1 MQTMKMKVGTKII
14 LGYMVILVILA
25 VVAMVGVNGMKQVEQ
40 NYEYVLDR
48 RIPVTVGIMQLDSHI
63 RKQIINVRG
72 FMLYRQEEAVTTLTD
87 VCRPE
92 IEKVKGEM
100 AGLLTTE
107 QGKKLYGRINDADK
121 KYWENAQ
128 KIIELYRARR
138 DAEAA
143 VYISKAG
150 GAIKEFEA
158 AQAELIAL
166 NDGLI
171 KQNIGDAK
179 DKAKKDQRNMY
190 LVSIL
195 AVAVGLAAGFYM
207 GRKIS
212 RPVITITEVAGYVAD
227 GDLTRE
233 VPDINTGD
241 EVEELG
247 KAFKT
252 MVLNLRDVLTKVNDS
267 SQLVASTSEQLSAN
281 ANQASL
287 ATQQVAAAVG
297 EVAKGNNEQ
306 TNNVNQT
313 VEITNQ
319 LILAIDQIA
328 KGAQEQSQNVLQT
341 ADVVNQMATATQDVA
356 TNAQAVSTGAIKT
369 AEVAEKGGAAVQKT
383 VAGMERIKQSVFDT
397 ANKIK
402 ELGEHSQQ
410 IGEIIQVIDDI
421 AEQTNLLALN
431 AAIEAARAGEHG
443 KGFAVVADE
452 VRKLAERSG
461 KATKEIAELITN
473 IQRGTDNA
481 VKAMEVGTGEVE
493 TGAQLA
499 HDAGLALE
507 EIVQQVRQSV
517 DQIESI
523 SAASEQMAASSTE
536 VIRAIDNVSAI
547 TEENTAATEQMT
559 ASSNHVMDAM
569 QNIAAISEE
578 SGAAAEEVSAS
589 TEELNASTEEIAA
602 AAANLE
608 KMAVDLQNLI
618 TRFKV

>member
-1 MQTMKMKVGTKII
+1 MKFKVGTKIM
-14 LGYMVILVILA
+14 LGYVAVLVIMA
-25 VVAMVGVNGMKQVEQ
+25 IVAFVGNSGLQDVESQ
-40 NYEYVLDR
+40 YNYVLDK
-48 RIPVTVGIMQLDSHI
+48 RIPVTVGIMEMDSHI

-72 FMLYRQEEAVTTLTD
+72 FMLYRKEEAVKTITD

-92 IEKVKGEM
+92 IEKVKGEL
-100 AGLLTTE
+100 AKALTTE
-107 QGKKLYGRINDADK
+107 QGKQLLGRIEAADS

-128 KIIELYRARR
+128 KVIEFYRLRQDAKAEPYI
-138 DAEAA
+138 AEAG
-143 VYISKAG
+143 V
-150 GAIKEFEA
+150 AIKEFEA
-158 AQAELIAL
+158 AQAELVTL

-171 KQNIGDAK
+171 KKNVDDAK
-179 DKAKKDQRNMY
+179 SIAVKDENTLL
-190 LVSIL
+190 LVSIIGII
-195 AVAVGLAAGFYM
+195 VGLAAGIYL

-212 RPVITITEVAGYVAD
+212 RPVIALTEVAGYIAE

-233 VPDINTGD
+233 VPDVKTGD
-241 EVEELG
+241 EVETLS

-252 MVLNLRDVLTKVNDS
+252 MVSNLRDVLTRVNDS

-281 ANQASL
+281 ANQASM

-306 TNNVNQT
+306 TTNVNQT
-313 VEITNQ
+313 VEITSQ
-319 LILAIDQIA
+319 LILAIEQIA
-328 KGAQEQSQNVLQT
+328 KGAQDQSHNVLQT
-341 ADVVNQMATATQDVA
+341 ADIVNQMANAIQDVA
-356 TNAQAVSTGAIKT
+356 ANSQAVSTASVQT
-369 AEVAEKGGAAVQKT
+369 ADVAEKGGDAVKKT
-383 VAGMERIKQSVFDT
+383 VEGMERIKQSVFDT
-397 ANKIK
+397 AGKIK

-410 IGEIIQVIDDI
+410 IGEIIQVIDEI

-461 KATKEIAELITN
+461 KATKEIADLITN

-499 HDAGLALE
+499 HAAGLALE
-507 EIVQQVRQSV
+507 EIVQQVKQSV
-517 DQIESI
+517 EQIESI
-523 SAASEQMAASSTE
+523 SAASEEMAASSNE
-536 VIRAIDNVSAI
+536 VSRAIDNVSAI

-559 ASSNHVMDAM
+559 ASSNQVMNAM
-569 QNIAAISEE
+569 QSIAAISEE
-578 SGAAAEEVSAS
+578 SSAAAEEVSAS
-589 TEELNASTEEIAA
+589 TEELNASTEEMAS

-608 KMAVDLQNLI
+608 QMALELQNLI
-618 TRFKV
+618 KRFKL

>member
-1 MQTMKMKVGTKII
+1 MKFKVGTKII
-14 LGYMVILVILA
+14 LGYVVVLVILA
-25 VVAMVGVNGMKQVEQ
+25 VVAIVGNSGMQDLEEKY
-40 NYEYVLDR
+40 NYVLDR
-48 RIPVTVGIMQLDSHI
+48 RIPVTVGIMQMDSHI

-72 FMLYRQEEAVTTLTD
+72 FMLYRKEDAVKTLTD

-92 IEKVKGEM
+92 IEKVKGE
-100 AGLLTTE
+100 LFKVLTTE
-107 QGKKLYGRINDADK
+107 QGKRLYARIDNADK
-121 KYWENAQ
+121 TYWENGQ
-128 KIIELYRARR
+128 RIIELYRADR
-138 DAEAA
+138 DAEAEP
-143 VYISKAG
+143 YIAEAG
-150 GAIKEFEA
+150 KAIKDFEA
-158 AQAELIAL
+158 AQAELVAL
-166 NDGLI
+166 NDELI
-171 KQNIGDAK
+171 KKNVGEAK
-179 DKAKKDQRNMY
+179 DEAVKNKRI
-190 LVSIL
+190 LFVVSI
-195 AVAVGLAAGFYM
+195 VAVMIGLAAGIYM

-212 RPVITITEVAGYVAD
+212 RPVIALTDVAGYVAE

-233 VPDINTGD
+233 VPEVKTGD
-241 EVEELG
+241 EVETLG

-252 MVLNLRDVLTKVNDS
+252 MVHNLRDLLGKVNDS

-281 ANQASL
+281 ANQASM

-306 TNNVNQT
+306 TTNVNQT

-319 LILAIDQIA
+319 LILAIEQIA
-328 KGAQEQSQNVLQT
+328 KGAQEQSANVLQT
-341 ADVVNQMATATQDVA
+341 ADIVNQMASAIQDVA
-356 TNAQAVSTGAIKT
+356 ANSQAVSTGAAKT
-369 AEVAEKGGAAVQKT
+369 AEVAEKGGEAVKKT
-383 VAGMERIKQSVFDT
+383 VEGMERIKQSVFDT

-461 KATKEIAELITN
+461 KATKEIADLITN

-507 EIVQQVRQSV
+507 EIVQQVKQAV
-517 DQIESI
+517 DQIEGI
-523 SAASEQMAASSTE
+523 SAASEEMAASSNE
-536 VIRAIDNVSAI
+536 VIKAIDNVSAI

-559 ASSNHVMDAM
+559 ASSNQVMNAM

-589 TEELNASTEEIAA
+589 TEELNASTEEIAVA
-602 AAANLE
+602 ANNLE
-608 KMAVDLQNLI
+608 KMATDLQQLI
-618 TRFKV
+618 KKFKV